1 MDLSYKTP
9 TELQEI
15 LGQRLREL
23 RLDRELTQSAV
34 AEKAGT
40 SLRTIQKLER
50 GEGSTVD
57 TLMRFLKAVDGVVA
71 LNAIGP
77 EPTISPIAILKAENQ
92 RRQRVRK
99 RK

>member
-9 TELQEI
+9 AELQEV
-15 LGQRLREL
+15 LGQRLRAL
-23 RLDRELTQSAV
+23 RLDRELTQFDV

-50 GEGSTVD
+50 GEGSTVE
-57 TLMRFLKAVDGVVA
+57 TLVRFLKAVGGADA
-71 LNAIGP
+71 FDAIGP
-77 EPTISPIAILKAENQ
+77 EPTVSPIAILKAENQ

-99 RK
+99 HK